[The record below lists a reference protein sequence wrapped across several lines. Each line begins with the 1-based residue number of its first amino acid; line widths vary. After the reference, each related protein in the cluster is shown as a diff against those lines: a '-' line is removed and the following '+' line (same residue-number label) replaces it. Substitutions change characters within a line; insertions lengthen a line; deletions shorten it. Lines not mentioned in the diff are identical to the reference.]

1 MKRKTVIYV
10 VKDEN
15 AKEFIVRNR
24 NTEDFQ
30 KSFRE
35 MFNKLNEDKYLD
47 HEVDNIMADLWD
59 DETFEIIKIFDAT
72 NNYNRDQKTINTR
85 KQRITDKY
93 ICDGWTENPN
103 LDNIVSSGCLKY
115 DINNYNKTI
124 NVRNLG
130 TLLDEKTEE
139 LQKAI
144 ENTQKAIEK
153 QEIEYNKKI
162 NELEKNYQKAIENQ
176 EIEYNKNINEL
187 EKQFQE
193 KQDEIRLK
201 SAKFIEDKRNE
212 LRIKLNEEQHNYEL
226 SLDKIKDNYYSEI
239 EKLKD
244 EKKTL
249 ENECAEIVKLKNKRD
264 SLKSEI
270 SFLDSSKINLEADI
284 QKLYNEYDKKQSSV
298 SSLNT
303 QIEKLKNTY
312 NQVINDLLEK
322 NKLLSAVKNKIET
335 IDERTRFYA
344 KDFADLQMWE
354 KFAADYGYDKTGI
367 IKLRADIEELNK
379 MKTL

>member
-15 AKEFIVRNR
+15 TKEFIVRNR

-30 KSFRE
+30 KSFKE
-35 MFNKLNEDKYLD
+35 MFNNLNEEKYLD
-47 HEVDNIMADLWD
+47 HAVDDIMADLWN
-59 DETFEIIKIFDAT
+59 DENFEIIKIFDAT
-72 NNYNRDQKTINTR
+72 NNYNRDQKIINTR

-103 LDNIVSSGCLKY
+103 LDNIVSSGGLKY
-115 DINNYNKTI
+115 DIDNYNKTI

-139 LQKAI
+139 LQKVL
-144 ENTQKAIEK
+144 ENL
-153 QEIEYNKKI
+153 EIEYDKKT
-162 NELEKNYQKAIENQ
+162 NELEKKFQKE
-176 EIEYNKNINEL
+176 
-187 EKQFQE
+187 
-193 KQDEIRLK
+193 QDEIRLK
-201 SAKFIEDKRNE
+201 ASKFIEEKRNE
-212 LRIKLNEEQHNYEL
+212 LRIKLNEEHHNYEL

-284 QKLYNEYDKKQSSV
+284 QELYNEYDKKQLSV
-298 SSLNT
+298 SSLNI

-312 NQVINDLLEK
+312 DQVNNNLTEK
-322 NKLLSAVKNKIET
+322 NKLLSALKNKIET
-335 IDERTRFYA
+335 FDERTRFYA

-354 KFAADYGYDKTGI
+354 NFARDYGYDKTGI

-379 MKTL
+379 MKAL